1 MYLEI
6 LEEFGAGMPERVVK
20 LEASAW
26 DCESYA
32 ILVHA
37 LKSNAKNVG
46 AETLGLMAFE
56 QLMFEH
62 EKAAKAGKR
71 DYITQAFSQL
81 KEEMEVVNRG
91 IRKFFREFGNTFD

>member
-32 ILVHA
+32 VLVHA

-56 QLMFEH
+56 H

-71 DYITQAFSQL
+71 DYITQ
-81 KEEMEVVNRG
+81 EC
-91 IRKFFREFGNTFD
+91 RKFRL

>member
-1 MYLEI
+1 MEKLLCAHHIKAARALPYFGDDVEMYLEI

-32 ILVHA
+32 VLVHA

-46 AETLGLMAFE
+46 AETLGLMANKLG
-56 QLMFEH
+56 Q
-62 EKAAKAGKR
+62 
-71 DYITQAFSQL
+71 TT
-81 KEEMEVVNRG
+81 VNW
-91 IRKFFREFGNTFD
+91 KLVFTP